1 MKNKLNELVEI
12 QEQIKKLYVRKNEL
26 ENDIKRL
33 FNESGI
39 NTLRIN
45 KNSVAVLKTMFEKQ
59 IDYDKLKEQ
68 YPEIYKQGL
77 MTNFSISRAL
87 KSVDKK
93 LLFEAIDNC
102 KKTVKKEKLFYPKR
116 KEI

>member
-1 MKNKLNELVEI
+1 MKV
-12 QEQIKKLYVRKNEL
+12 V
-26 ENDIKRL
+26 
-33 FNESGI
+33 I

-59 IDYDKLKEQ
+59 IDYDKLKKQ

-93 LLFEAIDNC
+93 LLFEVIDNC